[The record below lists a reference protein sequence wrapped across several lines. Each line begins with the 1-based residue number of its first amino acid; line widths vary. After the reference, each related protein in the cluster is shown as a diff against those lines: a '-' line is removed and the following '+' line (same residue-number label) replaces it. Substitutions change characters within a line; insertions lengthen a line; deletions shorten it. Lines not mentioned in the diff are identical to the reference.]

1 MIRPLLFVS
10 VALSA
15 AMASSDMTVKTV
27 TSVEDGRPNSSGTLG
42 KSRTIHLETLFVQG
56 NKLRRESLDPVEL
69 GLPDFGFGQPRLI
82 TIDRCDKGLQF
93 LVNPVTHQY
102 IRHRTRASHHRVF
115 VHTHRST
122 STKAAKPVAA
132 VTRTYSSL
140 SSETEDTGET
150 REMFG
155 LTARHF
161 ITRTTRMPIGG
172 AGPQADIAD
181 GWFVKKAIVPSG
193 CGLGALP
200 GAPGLS
206 QVDAARPL
214 GLPVQVK
221 YRSSSLIA
229 APAQQQTILET
240 DVIELSEQA
249 VDSRLFEVPKGYK
262 RVRHFRSEPKPETL
276 AAPEPLR

>member
-10 VALSA
+10 VALST
-15 AMASSDMTVKTV
+15 AMASSDMTLKTV
-27 TSVEDGRPNSSGTLG
+27 TSVEENRPSSAGTLA

-56 NKLRRESLDPVEL
+56 NKLRRESLDPVEPEL
-69 GLPDFGFGQPRLI
+69 RDFSFGQPRLI
-82 TIDRCDKGLQF
+82 TIDRCDKGLRF
-93 LVNPVTHQY
+93 LVNPVTRQY
-102 IRHRTRASHHRVF
+102 IRHKTRASHHRVL
-115 VHTHRST
+115 VRTHRSA
-122 STKAAKPVAA
+122 SSKAAKPAA
-132 VTRTYSSL
+132 ADTRTYSSL
-140 SSETEDTGET
+140 SSETKDTGET

-172 AGPQADIAD
+172 AEPQEDIAD
-181 GWFVKKAIVPSG
+181 GWFVKKSIFPSG
-193 CGLGALP
+193 CTPAALP
-200 GAPGLS
+200 GAAGLS
-206 QVDAARPL
+206 QVDEARPL

-221 YRSSSLIA
+221 YRSSSPLA
-229 APAQQQTILET
+229 APAQQQPTLET

-262 RVRHFRSEPKPETL
+262 RVRHFRSEPKPERL

>member
-1 MIRPLLFVS
+1 MLRSVLFVS

-27 TSVEDGRPNSSGTLG
+27 TSVEDNRPNSSGTLA
-42 KSRTIHLETLFVQG
+42 KSRTVHLETLFVQG
-56 NKLRRESLDPVEL
+56 NKLRRESLDPVEP
-69 GLPDFGFGQPRLI
+69 GLPDFSFGRPRLI
-82 TIDRCDKGLQF
+82 TIDHCDKGLQF
-93 LVNPVTHQY
+93 LVNPITHQY
-102 IRHRTRASHHRVF
+102 IRHKTKAWHHRVF
-115 VHTHRST
+115 VRTHHST
-122 STKAAKPVAA
+122 STKAAKPAA
-132 VTRTYSSL
+132 ADNKTYSSL

-172 AGPQADIAD
+172 VGPQEDIAD

-193 CGLGALP
+193 CAPGALP
-200 GAPGLS
+200 GAAGLS

-221 YRSSSLIA
+221 YQSNSPIA
-229 APAQQQTILET
+229 GPAQQQPTLET
-240 DVIELSEQA
+240 LVIELSEQA
-249 VDSRLFEVPKGYK
+249 VDSRLFKVPKGYK
-262 RVRHFRSEPKPETL
+262 RVRHFRSELKPERL

>member
-27 TSVEDGRPNSSGTLG
+27 TSVEDGPNSSGTLA

-69 GLPDFGFGQPRLI
+69 GLPDFSFGQPRLI

-102 IRHRTRASHHRVF
+102 IRHKTRASRHRVF
-115 VHTHRST
+115 VHTHRGPSP
-122 STKAAKPVAA
+122 KAAQPAA
-132 VTRTYSSL
+132 DSGTYSSL

-172 AGPQADIAD
+172 AGPQEDIAD

-193 CGLGALP
+193 CGPGALP
-200 GAPGLS
+200 GAAGLS
-206 QVDAARPL
+206 QADPARPL
-214 GLPVQVK
+214 GLPVLVK
-221 YRSSSLIA
+221 YQSSSPIEG
-229 APAQQQTILET
+229 PAQPQPILET

-249 VDSRLFEVPKGYK
+249 VDSRLFKVPKGYK
-262 RVRHFRSEPKPETL
+262 RVRHFRSEPKPERLT
-276 AAPEPLR
+276 APESLR

>member
-27 TSVEDGRPNSSGTLG
+27 TSVEDNRPRSAGGLA

-56 NKLRRESLDPVEL
+56 NKLRRESLDPAEP
-69 GLPDFGFGQPRLI
+69 GLQDFSFAQPRLI

-93 LVNPVTHQY
+93 LVNPITHQY
-102 IRHRTRASHHRVF
+102 IRHKTRASHHRVF
-115 VHTHRST
+115 VHRHRST
-122 STKAAKPVAA
+122 STKAAKPAA
-132 VTRTYSSL
+132 PDTRTYSSL

-161 ITRTTRMPIGG
+161 ITRTTRMSIGG
-172 AGPQADIAD
+172 AGTQEDIAD
-181 GWFVKKAIVPSG
+181 GWFVKKAIIPSG
-193 CGLGALP
+193 CGP
-200 GAPGLS
+200 GAAGLS

-221 YRSSSLIA
+221 YQSSSLIA
-229 APAQQQTILET
+229 APAQQQPILET

-262 RVRHFRSEPKPETL
+262 RVRHFRSESKPETL
-276 AAPEPLR
+276 AAPEPVR